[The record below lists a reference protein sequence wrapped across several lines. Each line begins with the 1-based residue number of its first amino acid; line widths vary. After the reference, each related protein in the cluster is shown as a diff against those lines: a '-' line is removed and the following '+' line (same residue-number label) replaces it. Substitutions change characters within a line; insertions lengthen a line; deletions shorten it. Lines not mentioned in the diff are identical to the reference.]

1 MLFIVV
7 AYIIALISVI
17 ISYWL
22 DKKKTKVIIM
32 NMLNTL
38 KNLLPLVISVLLIV
52 IPLVAFINS
61 ERIVKILSGLR
72 GIWGVIIAGIVG
84 SISYIPAVFAYPLSA
99 QLLSIGTGYAQ
110 ITMFISTVSIIC
122 FVGLPIEIKC
132 IGKRVALK
140 RNIMGFIQS
149 LCISYIMSMILSYF

>member
-1 MLFIVV
+1 MLFTVV

-72 GIWGVIIAGIVG
+72 EFGV
-84 SISYIPAVFAYPLSA
+84 
-99 QLLSIGTGYAQ
+99 
-110 ITMFISTVSIIC
+110 
-122 FVGLPIEIKC
+122 
-132 IGKRVALK
+132 
-140 RNIMGFIQS
+140 
-149 LCISYIMSMILSYF
+149 